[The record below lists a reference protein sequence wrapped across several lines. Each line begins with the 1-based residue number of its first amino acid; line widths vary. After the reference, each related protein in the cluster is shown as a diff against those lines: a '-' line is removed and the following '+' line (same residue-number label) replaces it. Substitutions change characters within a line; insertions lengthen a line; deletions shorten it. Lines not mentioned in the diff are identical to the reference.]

1 MAIVDES
8 DELVSTGNEGE
19 IVVRGENIFLEYWDM
34 PEATAYAQRN
44 GWHHT
49 GDIGR
54 FDDQGYL
61 WYIKRKAEKE

>member
-34 PEATAYAQRN
+34 PQSTAYAHRN
-44 GWHHT
+44 VWHHT

-61 WYIKRKAEKE
+61 WYVTNAR